1 MAIPFLKPL
10 EQAIR
15 RILIGSN
22 RLFKGVM
29 ISSIEDAP
37 ILPSNPRILII
48 RPDKLGDMLITLPTI
63 KAIREA
69 YPEAHIDILAGKV
82 NLPLRDQ
89 LLIYADE
96 CLLYDKTIRGILSL
110 YFSLPKKKYDIAID
124 PLDNPSTTS
133 GYLIAMSKAKLKVGI
148 HKSNAHV
155 YTHCVIPRDRKNTH
169 IVERTAQL
177 LLAFGINPDE
187 LALDIPY
194 VLSKSLS
201 DESKQLLQKAGLDI
215 SKPVITINIAGALE
229 ARILRPESAIEWI
242 NTIKHFADESGIQ
255 VMICGEKKHE
265 IALRI
270 ITKETGIFLAPFV
283 QSYHAFA
290 GLLSASSML
299 ISPDTSVLHL
309 ISSWKIPCLAF
320 FVDDRSN
327 TAVWTPYAS
336 PHEYIITY
344 TPSVN
349 NIHSNEIISAFER
362 LVKKTIFKSIEE
374 QMVKNQ

>member
-1 MAIPFLKPL
+1 
-10 EQAIR
+10 
-15 RILIGSN
+15 
-22 RLFKGVM
+22 
-29 ISSIEDAP
+29 
-37 ILPSNPRILII
+37 
-48 RPDKLGDMLITLPTI
+48 
-63 KAIREA
+63 
-69 YPEAHIDILAGKV
+69 
-82 NLPLRDQ
+82 
-89 LLIYADE
+89 
-96 CLLYDKTIRGILSL
+96 
-110 YFSLPKKKYDIAID
+110 
-124 PLDNPSTTS
+124 
-133 GYLIAMSKAKLKVGI
+133 MSKAKLKVGI

-374 QMVKNQ
+374 QMLKNQ

>member
-1 MAIPFLKPL
+1 
-10 EQAIR
+10 
-15 RILIGSN
+15 
-22 RLFKGVM
+22 M

-89 LLIYADE
+89 LLIYANE
-96 CLLYDKTIRGILSL
+96 CFLYDKTIRGILSL
-110 YFSLPKKKYDIAID
+110 YFSLPQKKYDIAID